1 MKAITSS
8 REGNAA
14 ALASAS
20 LGTALTERR
29 RIF

>member
-8 REGNAA
+8 RDGKAA
-14 ALASAS
+14 AFAATGLLA
-20 LGTALTERR
+20 ALVERR